1 MTIEEMIEELEL
13 YYEAAG
19 FADIHERELKHKTED
34 EIRELYHVTFIE
46 KNEK

>member
-34 EIRELYHVTFIE
+34 EIRDLYYATFVK
-46 KNEK
+46 KNEE